1 MLVILPIRKGL
12 IIMEN
17 RLNKT
22 GTGVLL
28 VCDLD
33 EELAIYYLELLL
45 NLKHQK

>member
-1 MLVILPIRKGL
+1 
-12 IIMEN
+12 MEL

-33 EELAIYYLELLL
+33 EELAMYYLELQL
-45 NLKHQK
+45 NLKHQRWLKE